1 MGRQYPRFVGPQ
13 RFLQERS
20 WRDLPH
26 LLGVR
31 SRRRGSAGNLRRP
44 RRNAERSQ
52 RDRSLSF
59 SRRLG
64 AATQHV
70 RQRRRGRSQRP
81 LPRVVLRLPGAC
93 RASDLTAQAMTTMA
107 KSSREA
113 ATAASNEKLL
123 DAAVHVIRSKGYS
136 AARVEDIC
144 AEAGLTKGAFFHHFA
159 SKEACA
165 VAAAAHFAANADALF
180 DDAPYTLLPDPRDR
194 VLGYIDFRKAIL
206 QGELPQFTCLL
217 GTMVQEAYDT
227 HPAIRAACDRYI
239 SEHAQRLEADI
250 AEAKALYAP
259 EADWTPENAA
269 LFSQAVLQG
278 GFVLAKA
285 KHGPKVAAD
294 CLDHLKRY
302 FEALL
307 GSRAPRS
314 EGKRVQ

>member
-20 WRDLPH
+20 WRGLPH

-31 SRRRGSAGNLRRP
+31 SRRRGSAGKLRRP
-44 RRNAERSQ
+44 RRNAERSK
-52 RDRSLSF
+52 RDRPLSF

-81 LPRVVLRLPGAC
+81 LPRVVLRRPSAC
-93 RASDLTAQAMTTMA
+93 RASDLTARAMTTMA
-107 KSSREA
+107 KSSKEA
-113 ATAASNEKLL
+113 AAAASNEKLL

-165 VAAAAHFAANADALF
+165 VAAAAHFAARADAVF
-180 DDAPYTLLPDPRDR
+180 DAAPYTLLSDARAR
-194 VLGYIDFRKAIL
+194 VLGYVDFRRAIL

-217 GTMVQEAYDT
+217 GTMVQEADDT
-227 HPAIRAACDRYI
+227 HPAIREACDRYI
-239 SEHAQRLEADI
+239 SEHAERLEADLKQ
-250 AEAKALYAP
+250 AKALYAP
-259 EADWTPENAA
+259 GAAWSEESAA

-278 GFVLAKA
+278 SFVLAKA
-285 KHGPKVAAD
+285 KSGPKVAAD
-294 CLDHLKRY
+294 CLDHLERY

-307 GSRAPRS
+307 PARA
-314 EGKRVQ
+314 